1 MELCFCYVEQNHP
14 NYNDELES
22 VIWTTITVFCDNFEK
37 ELIYGTEIDL
47 SRFSMT
53 RNRLYLWPRF
63 DYYIFLSH
71 PSNYWERISFHAS
84 RDLLKYFMACKCRLS
99 SEVTGL
105 SQEFIFQA
113 FLLFQWLDRM
123 ATRWEK
129 TDSNSRSFGIRAKK
143 YSEKIQQFSLH
154 SIKEGQAFEVTKD
167 LCGLFACQWR
177 DRSSFEASPQSAAQ
191 SQSAKSLLYAKS
203 PWISCFDAWS

>member
-1 MELCFCYVEQNHP
+1 MIFCLLNKIVQLSWWIRP
-14 NYNDELES
+14 NL
-22 VIWTTITVFCDNFEK
+22 VQLWITTCFCDNFEK
-37 ELIYGTEIDL
+37 EFDMVHEIDL
-47 SRFSMT
+47 RELPHMYDT

-105 SQEFIFQA
+105 SQEFTFQA

-129 TDSNSRSFGIRAKK
+129 TNSNSRSFGVRAKK
-143 YSEKIQQFSLH
+143 HPEKIQQYSLL
-154 SIKEGQAFEVTKD
+154 SKRQTFEVTQD
-167 LCGLFACQWR
+167 LGGLLAGQWR
-177 DRSSFEASPQSAAQ
+177 DGSSFEAAPQSAAQ
-191 SQSAKSLLYAKS
+191 SQSAKSLLDAKS